1 MTLILAFKCRESD
14 GTDAILV
21 TADSRVSGGRTMTE
35 TNKLIPILRTI
46 ESNGNKIET
55 DLALVSG
62 AGDGAI
68 VMQLIRIVEKLI
80 LDYYDSAWG
89 QTYPTFDQFEEAMQE
104 VQYKFM
110 QYLQSFEKMD
120 AFKPFTTL
128 LVCSLDSTGTAS
140 MYVFDHRGVYIPVHD
155 TPGFACLGG
164 GLDTGGSM
172 ILKQFWNKNLDS
184 DSILKLSAYT
194 MEMVSTIDPSVGSY
208 EGSSYYYRLVE
219 GTPVFGGPMEDYMTT
234 TVENVAIRK
243 SLLKMIW
250 NLCDILGEETILTE
264 FLTFRSHLANIQTAS
279 NKTNAQDDDEA
290 GPEDIA

>member
-35 TNKLIPILRTI
+35 TNKLIPIAKI
-46 ESNGNKIET
+46 VESNGNSIEI

-68 VMQLIRIVEKLI
+68 VMQLIRIVEKTI
-80 LDYYDSAWG
+80 LDYYDSTWG
-89 QTYPTFDQFEEAMQE
+89 QTYPTFDQFEETMQE

-110 QYLQSFEKMD
+110 QYLQSFEKIGTL
-120 AFKPFTTL
+120 KPFANL
-128 LVCSLDSTGTAS
+128 LVCGLDSTGKAS
-140 MYVFDHRGVYIPVHD
+140 MYVFDHRGVYCPVHD

-172 ILKQFWNKNLDS
+172 ILKQFWSKNLDS

-208 EGSSYYYRLVE
+208 EGSSYYYRLSE
-219 GTPVFGGPMEDYMTT
+219 GKPVFGGPKEEYMTT
-234 TVENVAIRK
+234 TVESVATRK
-243 SLLKMIW
+243 SVLKMIW
-250 NLCDILGEETILTE
+250 ILCDILGEETILTE
-264 FLTFRSHLANIQTAS
+264 VMTIRDHLINMQTTS
-279 NKTNAQDDDEA
+279 DQTNAQNNNEA
-290 GPEDIA
+290 GPEDVA